1 MVNLYI
7 PEDVENPSTTNKS
20 TNTFVPNESSMP
32 SGTKL
37 FIPDYVKDDDS
48 ESGAVL
54 NEAEGRVMDSLEA
67 SDDTEA
73 KQQDISVDIIAKLDA
88 IAARDEQKY
97 LETYGTT
104 ESIEQ
109 VTEQQN
115 KYTDKNFAIKYRSE
129 MMEERGISEAEAN
142 ELILQQAD
150 EGSPLYNL
158 ASGMSEED
166 IAIDAIAH
174 SMPDYEKQKNKI
186 IERLHSKNSITS
198 GLTDWL
204 LEEASKPNGM
214 TLAAINTLV
223 TSDQFL
229 NPVTSLVDVPILF
242 AEAQEEFGEGNYG
255 MATMNFV
262 LAGLSA
268 TPATY
273 LIGKGAKV
281 TKKVAEKT
289 KVKNA
294 TLGKYSVAQEAKI
307 NETKLAL
314 KAKADAAKAA
324 SKYSEIQV
332 KLIDEFE
339 EANDVVISKV
349 INGKKVVDYD
359 AVRSSGV
366 EISKK
371 VYDDGFLKS
380 FKEDIAGRADLDLTD
395 LVNSSGDLVS
405 PILNPE
411 KFNGLI
417 AVVGKLKERVP
428 DAFDNKKKVIDNLFD
443 FTLKGDIKQTDALIN
458 DLAKYGLSFEDYIL
472 AISGSASQAGKIL
485 NKVSQMKRQ
494 KSLTLKNVAKENRK
508 MSSEEG
514 IKKFWSSYVLRGE
527 NVRRGLMVSAL
538 ATAARNATSYGIRA
552 PAETLVNIFEEA
564 AWKFAQQ
571 NAKGKT
577 MKGVFEA
584 GQTINPFAK
593 TGTYTDAFAEMKY
606 IFAKPREAKETVEY
620 LLDRPEMRDLNK
632 TLFGNIGELQA
643 LRGRGQA
650 NNPVSKAADA
660 IYSTAEDVSWLIN
673 TPNRFQ
679 EFMIRRGVFMGNLER
694 AVKKEYGKDL
704 NQLLKDGKI
713 RDLLNDATTVR
724 PEGAR
729 SFYSLLDDASQRAL
743 DVTYAKQP
751 DFWAFRRTSDFITK
765 SGLTVVLPF
774 PRFMFNAMELMGR
787 YSAGAALPL
796 LKKINGSK
804 LDTRADFRAVG
815 ENIVGAAAFY
825 AALQYRNSDDAPAEY
840 QKLRADEGRD
850 VDVSAQFPMR
860 QFMYLAE
867 AFKQIQRGNWENFD
881 PDLKEMSETFLG
893 TQFKAGTT
901 NVFIKDVRETLMGVG
916 GAAEE
921 DRAKRIMGRFI
932 GQYVNTFFTPLFQIT
947 ETQRA
952 MGVRPDTYGDFRPEP
967 SLEGGFSQE
976 FTRSLQQRGL
986 IAPSKEAELP
996 KREFL
1001 FNKDA
1006 KRTGIMGRLTL
1017 GIGLEERDSEDGEY
1031 LTSIGKKDYL
1041 IGSKSDSTIVRNF
1054 ENKIFRA
1061 YIPMVT
1067 QLAKIKEKQMLDMY
1081 DSQPDAF
1088 KDKYDKIEAGVDAA
1102 QLSVD
1107 KSMEMI
1113 RNSIQTG
1120 SIGKATPLVR
1130 KIMDYRKLDRT
1141 QRTEGGKLFL
1151 RKHGREPVLTNITDI
1166 IRLINY
1172 GKAVK

>member
-1 MVNLYI
+1 MVSLYI
-7 PEDVENPSTTNKS
+7 PEDVENPSITNKNN
-20 TNTFVPNESSMP
+20 NTFVPNESSMP
-32 SGTKL
+32 SNTKI

-48 ESGAVL
+48 ESNAVL
-54 NEAEGRVMDSLEA
+54 NKAEGKVMDSPEA
-67 SDDTEA
+67 SDDTLS
-73 KQQDISVDIIAKLDA
+73 KQQDISADIISKLDV
-88 IAARDEQKY
+88 IAARDEKKY
-97 LETYGTT
+97 FETY
-104 ESIEQ
+104 
-109 VTEQQN
+109 VTSQN
-115 KYTDKNFAIKYRSE
+115 IQDVSQAQKEYGNKEAAIKRRSE
-129 MMEERGISEAEAN
+129 MMKERGISEIEAN
-142 ELILQQAD
+142 KLILQQAD

-158 ASGMSEED
+158 ASGVSEED
-166 IAIDAIAH
+166 IAIDAIAY
-174 SMPDYEKQKNKI
+174 SMPNYEKQKAKI
-186 IERLHSKNSITS
+186 IERLQSKNSITS

-255 MATMNFV
+255 MATVNFV
-262 LAGLSA
+262 LSGLSA
-268 TPATY
+268 IPA
-273 LIGKGAKV
+273 IGVIGLGKKGISSVAK
-281 TKKVAEKT
+281 KT
-289 KVKNA
+289 KIKNA

-307 NETKLAL
+307 NETKIAL
-314 KAKADAAKAA
+314 KAKADAAREA
-324 SKYSEIQV
+324 SKYSEIEV

-339 EANDVVISKV
+339 EVNDVIISKV
-349 INGKKVVDYD
+349 INGKKVVDYEK
-359 AVRSSGV
+359 VRASGV

-380 FKEDIAGRADLDLTD
+380 FKEDIAGRADLDLAD

-443 FTLKGDIKQTDALIN
+443 FTLKGDVKQTDALVN

-527 NVRRGLMVSAL
+527 NIRRGLMVSAL

-571 NAKGKT
+571 NAKGST
-577 MKGVFEA
+577 MKGVFDA

-606 IFAKPREAKETVEY
+606 IFAKPKEARETVEY
-620 LLDRPEMRDLNK
+620 ILDRPEMRDLND
-632 TLFGNIGELQA
+632 TLFGNIGELQK

-660 IYSTAEDVSWLIN
+660 IYSTAEDISWLIN

-679 EFMIRRGVFMGNLER
+679 EFTIRRGVFMGNLER
-694 AVKKEYGKDL
+694 AVKKEYGADL

-724 PEGAR
+724 PEGSR

-774 PRFMFNAMELMGR
+774 PRFMFNAMELMAR
-787 YSAGAALPL
+787 YSGGAALPL
-796 LKKINGSK
+796 IKKINGSQ

-815 ENIVGAAAFY
+815 ENIVGASAFM
-825 AALQYRNSDDAPAEY
+825 AALQYRKSDDAPPKY
-840 QKLRADEGRD
+840 QELRADDGSV

-867 AFKQIQRGNWENFD
+867 AYRQWDSGNWENFD

-893 TQFKAGTT
+893 TQFRAGTT
-901 NVFIKDVRETLMGVG
+901 NVFLKDVRETLMGVG

-932 GQYVNTFFTPLFQIT
+932 GQYVNTFFTPIFQVT

-952 MGVRPDTYGDFRPEP
+952 MGVRPDEYKDFKPEP
-967 SLEGGFSQE
+967 SLEGGFREE
-976 FTRSLQQRGL
+976 FMRSINQRGL
-986 IAPSKEAELP
+986 VAPSKEKELTD
-996 KREFL
+996 REFL

-1006 KRTGIMGRLTL
+1006 KRIGIMGRLIT
-1017 GIGLEERDSEDGEY
+1017 GIGLKEADSPDGDY

-1041 IGSKSDSTIVRNF
+1041 IGSKSDSPTVRNF
-1054 ENKIFRA
+1054 ENAIFRA

-1067 QLAKIKEKQMLDMY
+1067 QLAKIKEQQMLDVY

-1102 QLSVD
+1102 QLSVE

-1113 RNSIQTG
+1113 RNSIQSG
-1120 SIGKATPLVR
+1120 AIGKATPLVR

-1151 RKHGREPVLTNITDI
+1151 RKHGREPMLTNITDI
-1166 IRLINY
+1166 IRLIKY